1 MCSHFSLNIVY
12 TIDLS
17 HVHLLNDHIG
27 LCFIFTLHDLI
38 TCLDV
43 TFIKTCVYT
52 CTAIEPQID
61 YYMFVLDCT
70 FVLIRY
76 TSIA

>member
-1 MCSHFSLNIVY
+1 MDPYFVFSFKFSYRVY
-12 TIDLS
+12 HNS
-17 HVHLLNDHIG
+17 KHVHSYNDHIS
-27 LCFIFTLHDLI
+27 LCFVFMLHDLI

-61 YYMFVLDCT
+61 YYIKCHDN
-70 FVLIRY
+70 
-76 TSIA
+76 